1 MLQFS
6 SPPISTPQAKLNIP
20 DAPMMPIGGFGAA
33 PAAQEVRMYTSTVC
47 HCYHNTHTRDQCT
60 VWVASFPGLPTKCSL
75 YAARDHCAHGQ
86 LCAGKAW
93 SETSRGVD
101 VWGEWHQE

>member
-33 PAAQEVRMYTSTVC
+33 PAAQEV
-47 HCYHNTHTRDQCT
+47 CT
-60 VWVASFPGLPTKCSL
+60 LLLFVIVITTLIPGIS
-75 YAARDHCAHGQ
+75 AQFG
-86 LCAGKAW
+86 
-93 SETSRGVD
+93 
-101 VWGEWHQE
+101 